1 MGRSMSYNGSLTA
14 EQFLFSEIRIVSR
27 LHLEGY
33 ARKEL
38 IEIIQ
43 KGNLFQYPT
52 EREVARIARACHRR
66 VLALENETLT
76 EVLAHGPTD
85 VAKQINLYAI
95 MRDNCLVWDFMVRLI
110 GEKFR
115 SRDLSLSLKDVNV
128 FFADLQAQEGSVS
141 AWSEKTV
148 QKIKSV
154 LVRMLVETEYL
165 DRPGATVLNPVFLCE
180 ELEQG
185 ILENQDFEALPAF
198 HYFGRGG
205 I

>member
-1 MGRSMSYNGSLTA
+1 MGRSLSYNGSLTA
-14 EQFLFSEIRIVSR
+14 EQFLFPEIRIVSR
-27 LHLEGY
+27 LHLDGY
-33 ARKEL
+33 PQPEL
-38 IEIIQ
+38 LDIIQ
-43 KGNLFQYPT
+43 QDNLFQYPT
-52 EREVARIARACHRR
+52 EREITRIARACHRR
-66 VLALENETLT
+66 VLALENTALT
-76 EVLAHGPTD
+76 EALAHGPVD

-95 MRDNCLVWDFMVRLI
+95 MRYNCLVWDFMVHLI

-115 SRDLSLSLKDVNV
+115 SQDMSLSPKDLNL
-128 FFADLQAQEGSVS
+128 FFADLQMQEDSVA

-165 DRPGATVLNPVFLCE
+165 DRPGATMLNPVFLCG

-198 HYFGRGG
+198 HYFSRGG
-205 I
+205 L